1 MDISFFFIIGVN
13 ASHDWIWPRG
23 IFKLNSLIFKTAC
36 IAIWDDVCKQNVWA
50 NFHTKWTLLFI
61 LLSMS
66 WGIIFKRKL
75 TYSQGY
81 KESYDLLSHKSRNI
95 IVSQVVI
102 RKITINLNKFYKRI
116 QLKYT
121 HWRESWTN
129 SQLVDH
135 QKDLQVINNKL
146 KWLSLA
152 HLKFDKQYLLSSI
165 ALTDF
170 FKKIFLWR
178 KETECAPYFY
188 DQRWN
193 TKITFNWSFLSRNKK
208 ILPFNILFN

>member
-1 MDISFFFIIGVN
+1 MFETHFIE
-13 ASHDWIWPRG
+13 RT
-23 IFKLNSLIFKTAC
+23 L
-36 IAIWDDVCKQNVWA
+36 
-50 NFHTKWTLLFI
+50 WTLFI

-66 WGIIFKRKL
+66 WGIILKRKL

-193 TKITFNWSFLSRNKK
+193 TKITFNWSFQSRNKK
-208 ILPFNILFN
+208 ILPFNILFNYTVIKQQNIYSAFMMNKYLILIHIKILIVNAGYKLPLLN